1 MKYTIDVMKSCDW
14 EEVRDIYLQGIKTG
28 MATFQTEAPLWKDWD
43 KSHLKVCRFVA
54 HSKDK
59 ALGWVALSPTSGRE
73 CYRGVVEISLYIG
86 EAYKNQGIGTALLME
101 LVKKSEENGIWTL
114 YASIIRKNNA
124 SIAVHKKCGFR
135 EIGIREKIAKMSNG
149 IWYDTVLVERRSKKI
164 GID

>member
-1 MKYTIDVMKSCDW
+1 MG
-14 EEVRDIYLQGIKTG
+14 GIK
-28 MATFQTEAPLWKDWD
+28 PK
-43 KSHLKVCRFVA
+43 
-54 HSKDK
+54 
-59 ALGWVALSPTSGRE
+59 E

-135 EIGIREKIAKMSNG
+135 EIGIRGKIAKMSNG